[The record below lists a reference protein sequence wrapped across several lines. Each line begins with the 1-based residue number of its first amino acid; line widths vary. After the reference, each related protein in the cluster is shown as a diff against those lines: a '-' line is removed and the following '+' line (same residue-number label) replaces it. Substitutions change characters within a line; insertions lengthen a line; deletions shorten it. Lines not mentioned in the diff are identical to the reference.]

1 MYDLNNIN
9 MLFFSLV
16 QILLFLTTLF
26 QLLNSQNIFIYLND
40 LNITNT
46 QALGYGGKE
55 EMPNITLWS
64 YLWRDQVH
72 QHIIITLKT

>member
-1 MYDLNNIN
+1 MISIVISQSACDNK
-9 MLFFSLV
+9 FSEV
-16 QILLFLTTLF
+16 KGR
-26 QLLNSQNIFIYLND
+26 SYLND

>member
-1 MYDLNNIN
+1 MI
-9 MLFFSLV
+9 SIV
-16 QILLFLTTLF
+16 I
-26 QLLNSQNIFIYLND
+26 SQSACDNKLSEVKGSSY

-64 YLWRDQVH
+64 YLWRDRVH